1 MTNVVTGH
9 RQTFGTSSD
18 VLAQQFATQVGRARH
33 HFFRALPHWWALGA
47 VWGRTPHA
55 VHKVVMT
62 AAAEWLFHSRAD
74 VV

>member
-18 VLAQQFATQVGRARH
+18 VLAQQFATQVGRTIHRI
-33 HFFRALPHWWALGA
+33 FRALPHWWALCS

-55 VHKVVMT
+55 VREVVMT
-62 AAAEWLFHSRAD
+62 AALGWVFHSRAG